1 MVFILTKELFLF
13 NSKNL
18 KIKNNICRRAYLSV
32 WLAVYWVN
40 TIFLLYMLASFVSF
54 VDTMIFLLLLSV
66 ARVIMD
72 LLFME
77 LSIYDWEA
85 DLTVAL
91 VFL

>member
-1 MVFILTKELFLF
+1 
-13 NSKNL
+13 
-18 KIKNNICRRAYLSV
+18 
-32 WLAVYWVN
+32 
-40 TIFLLYMLASFVSF
+40 MLASFVSF
-54 VDTMIFLLLLSV
+54 VDTMILLLLLSV

-85 DLTVAL
+85 DLTVPL

>member
-1 MVFILTKELFLF
+1 M
-13 NSKNL
+13 
-18 KIKNNICRRAYLSV
+18 SV

>member
-1 MVFILTKELFLF
+1 M
-13 NSKNL
+13 
-18 KIKNNICRRAYLSV
+18 SV
-32 WLAVYWVN
+32 WLPVYWVN
-40 TIFLLYMLASFVSF
+40 TIFPLYMLASFVSF
-54 VDTMIFLLLLSV
+54 VDTMILLLLLSV

>member
-1 MVFILTKELFLF
+1 MSI
-13 NSKNL
+13 
-18 KIKNNICRRAYLSV
+18 
-32 WLAVYWVN
+32 WLPVCWVN

-66 ARVIMD
+66 ARLIMD
-72 LLFME
+72 LLFVE

-91 VFL
+91 IFL

>member
-1 MVFILTKELFLF
+1 M
-13 NSKNL
+13 
-18 KIKNNICRRAYLSV
+18 SV
-32 WLAVYWVN
+32 WLPVYWVN

-77 LSIYDWEA
+77 LSICDWEA

>member
-1 MVFILTKELFLF
+1 M
-13 NSKNL
+13 
-18 KIKNNICRRAYLSV
+18 SV
-32 WLAVYWVN
+32 RLPVYWVN

-54 VDTMIFLLLLSV
+54 VDTMILLLLLSV

>member
-1 MVFILTKELFLF
+1 M
-13 NSKNL
+13 
-18 KIKNNICRRAYLSV
+18 SV
-32 WLAVYWVN
+32 WLPVYWVN

-54 VDTMIFLLLLSV
+54 VDTMILLLLLSV

>member
-1 MVFILTKELFLF
+1 MP
-13 NSKNL
+13 
-18 KIKNNICRRAYLSV
+18 V

>member
-1 MVFILTKELFLF
+1 M
-13 NSKNL
+13 
-18 KIKNNICRRAYLSV
+18 
-32 WLAVYWVN
+32 AVYWVN
-40 TIFLLYMLASFVSF
+40 TIFLLYVLPSFVSF
-54 VDTMIFLLLLSV
+54 VDTMILLLLLSV

-85 DLTVAL
+85 DLTATL

>member
-18 KIKNNICRRAYLSV
+18 KIKSNICRRAYLSV

>member
-1 MVFILTKELFLF
+1 MST
-13 NSKNL
+13 
-18 KIKNNICRRAYLSV
+18 
-32 WLAVYWVN
+32 WLPVYWVN
-40 TIFLLYMLASFVSF
+40 TKLLLYMLASFVSF
-54 VDTMIFLLLLSV
+54 VDTMISLLLLSV

-91 VFL
+91 IFL